1 MIEARNIS
9 TSNELN
15 TILNDINLTL
25 TKTENRI
32 NVYCEDEH
40 ATSFLKFLLTNKL
53 EINPELYMR
62 FIDIDLSWTH
72 YVQLYEKEIPEF
84 RNNIILLDADVL
96 EMKEYLK
103 KRTTVEAAENIEFL
117 PLTIEK
123 DLFSLLKVYSNFNE
137 FQKSYS
143 NVSALNYDICFK
155 DWALNIEQ
163 YSSNDFK
170 HWFFHLEKI
179 IGDRDILFKFW
190 TDRNQE
196 KTEIFLEKFIH
207 MFNELAE
214 RNETDSIPVH
224 Q

>member
-1 MIEARNIS
+1 
-9 TSNELN
+9 
-15 TILNDINLTL
+15 
-25 TKTENRI
+25 
-32 NVYCEDEH
+32 
-40 ATSFLKFLLTNKL
+40 
-53 EINPELYMR
+53 
-62 FIDIDLSWTH
+62 
-72 YVQLYEKEIPEF
+72 
-84 RNNIILLDADVL
+84 
-96 EMKEYLK
+96 MKEYLK